1 MWGVNM
7 SNDNGK
13 KAIFDNDTPIFLT
26 GHRGLVGTAIL
37 RLLQAEGH
45 RNLITRTSAELDLTD
60 QRAVQKF
67 FQENS
72 IEYVVLAAGKVG
84 GILANNTFP
93 AEFIYQNLMIESNV
107 IHEAFRSGVRRLLF
121 LGSSCIYPK
130 FAAQPMKEEELLSGY
145 LETTNEPYA
154 VAKIA
159 GIKLCESYNRQYGTW
174 YRSVMPTN
182 LYGSNDNFDLQN
194 SHVLPA
200 MIRKFHLAKMA
211 AQRGWTAIQK
221 DEKIFGPIP
230 EEIAKDLRKIDT
242 DSKNAKSTQVAVRL
256 WGSGKPRR
264 EFLHVDD
271 LASAC
276 YTVMALSDEGYKS
289 LCATSSSEPDN
300 PTISHI
306 NIGTGNDLPLFEL
319 AKIIKDIVGFQ
330 GQIFWDQS
338 KSDGTP
344 RKLLDIT
351 RLKQTGWQP
360 RISLS
365 EGIRNT
371 YSWYLEKTQTAMA

>member
-1 MWGVNM
+1 MN
-7 SNDNGK
+7 NDNGK
-13 KAIFDNDTPIFLT
+13 KAIFDNDSAIFPT
-26 GHRGLVGTAIL
+26 GHRGLVGSAL
-37 RLLQAEGH
+37 VRLLQVQGH

-67 FQENS
+67 FQENN
-72 IEYVVLAAGKVG
+72 IEYVILAAGKVG

-130 FAAQPMKEEELLSGY
+130 YATQPMREEELLSGY
-145 LETTNEPYA
+145 LEATNEPYA

-159 GIKLCESYNRQYGTW
+159 GIKLCESYNRQYGTC

-182 LYGSNDNFDLQN
+182 LYGPNDNFDLQN

-211 AQRGWTAIQK
+211 AQGNWTVIQQ
-221 DEKIFGPIP
+221 DEKIYVAIP
-230 EEIAKDLRKIDT
+230 EDIAEDLRNIGAHSDIAN
-242 DSKNAKSTQVAVRL
+242 SKQVAVRL
-256 WGSGKPRR
+256 WGTGQPRR

-276 YTVMALSDEGYKS
+276 YTVMALSDEEYRS
-289 LCATSSSEPDN
+289 LCAISSSEPDN

-306 NIGTGNDLPLFEL
+306 NIGTGNDLPIFEM

-330 GQIFWDQS
+330 GHVFWDQS

-344 RKLLDIT
+344 RKLLDIN

-371 YSWYLEKTQTAMA
+371 YSWYLENTRTANS